1 MDIRDFERAEFER
14 QNNSLNFIAS
24 ENYPSE
30 DILEANGSVFM
41 LKYAEG
47 FPKDEN
53 GKGGRYYQGVKVVD
67 NLENKCM
74 EECLK
79 TFKATE
85 GYKCNVQMT
94 SGCMANITVYHALLK
109 AGDVILGPD
118 TASLGHISHG
128 IKGSFLDRYFE
139 VHKYGL
145 NSENVLDYDEIE
157 RIAEECKP
165 KLIICGASNYS
176 QIIDFARFKQI
187 ADKVGA
193 ILMADVSHIAGLIV
207 TGFHPS
213 PVEYADIITSTL
225 HKTLRGV
232 RGAIIIYREEL
243 DQKMKYS
250 TIPGLWGGSHLNN
263 TLAKL
268 QTFLEAQTPEFHD
281 YIQKVMDITRVMA
294 DMFTSKGI
302 PIVSGGTENHVFCLD
317 LSDFPINGKELAETL
332 ESIGIITN
340 ANAIPNDTSFIKPHG
355 LRIGGAPIASRG
367 LSVDDC
373 YTIAQGIANYLVA
386 IRNEETRHADSIL
399 SVLQDFV
406 KECIKEHPLKDL
418 YPKRYSKLFNNLC
431 NLTF

>member
-14 QNNSLNFIAS
+14 QNNTLNFIAS

-30 DILEANGSVFM
+30 DILEANGSIFVA
-41 LKYAEG
+41 KYAEG

-67 NLENKCM
+67 ELENTCM
-74 EECLK
+74 AECLK
-79 TFKATE
+79 TFNATE

-94 SGCMANITVYHALLK
+94 SGCMANMTVYHALLQ
-109 AGDVILGPD
+109 AGDVVLGPD

-128 IKGSFLDRYFE
+128 IKGSFLDRYFT
-139 VHKYGL
+139 VKKYGL
-145 NSENVLDYDEIE
+145 NENNVLDYDDIE
-157 RIAEECKP
+157 RIAIECQP

-176 QIIDFARFKQI
+176 QIIDFARFKEI

-207 TGFHPS
+207 TGYHPS
-213 PVEYADIITSTL
+213 PVGYADVITSTL

-243 DQKMKYS
+243 DKKMKYS

-268 QTFLEAQTPEFHD
+268 QTFREAQGEDFKE
-281 YIQKVMDITRVMA
+281 YIGKVMDATRVMA
-294 DMFTSKGI
+294 NVFTNRGI

-317 LSDFPINGKELAETL
+317 LSDFPIDGKTLAENL
-332 ESIGIITN
+332 ESVQIVAN
-340 ANAIPNDTSFIKPHG
+340 ANAIPNDTSFIRPHG
-355 LRIGGAPIASRG
+355 LRLGCAPAISRG

-373 YTIAQGIANYLVA
+373 YTIAQGIACYLIAV
-386 IRNEETRHADSIL
+386 RDGSPREADSLL
-399 SVLQDFV
+399 SVLNDFV
-406 KECIKEHPLKDL
+406 KECIKEHPLSQL
-418 YPKRYSKLFNNLC
+418 YPKRHAKLYSNLRI
-431 NLTF
+431 LKF